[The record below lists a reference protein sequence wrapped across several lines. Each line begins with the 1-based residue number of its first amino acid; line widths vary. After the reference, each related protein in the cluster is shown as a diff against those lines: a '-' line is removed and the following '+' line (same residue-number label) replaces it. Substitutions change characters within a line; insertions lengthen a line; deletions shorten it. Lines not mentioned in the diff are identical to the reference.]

1 MKKIRIFMFLV
12 LSLLLVNCG
21 KEEKKAEENTVE
33 KTEVVAT
40 NNENKEEVINIKLSD
55 ETYKDL
61 EIFVKNKE
69 EVIKKLKGLSKE
81 EADKLLDKY
90 MKENQELT
98 SKIDENEN
106 YFMEENGAY
115 YPEEKMEKIEKF
127 FNKYGFKIEGTAGGP
142 ALNVPSSFYYSIF
155 KDYVSDEYRDYLE
168 LTSKYNDVDVALTPG
183 GLSIQETGERNAA
196 FQDFLDKYPDSKFN
210 VLNEDGEGGEVA
222 SVYVYYIDEYMR
234 YSLPYKDGSP
244 EDYYKISEENMK
256 EYKQFIEKY
265 PDSIT
270 TKCLKYFLKNYE
282 NQDHI
287 SISEGITEIIKKEMK
302 ERYNITELFGL

>member
-1 MKKIRIFMFLV
+1 MKKMRIFIFLV

-21 KEEKKAEENTVE
+21 KEEKKVEESNVE

-40 NNENKEEVINIKLSD
+40 NNENKEEDINIKLSD

-90 MKENQELT
+90 MKENKELI
-98 SKIDENEN
+98 SKINQNEN
-106 YFMEENGAY
+106 DFLEENGDY
-115 YPEEKMEKIEKF
+115 YSEEKMEKIEKF
-127 FNKYGFKIEGTAGGP
+127 FNKYELKFIEGGGGP
-142 ALNVPSSFYYSIF
+142 MLDIPSSFYYNIF
-155 KDYVSDEYRDYLE
+155 KDYVSDENRDYLE
-168 LTSKYNDVDVALTPG
+168 LTSKYNDVYVISMPANLT
-183 GLSIQETGERNAA
+183 IQEIGERNAA

-234 YSLPYKDGSP
+234 YSLPYKDGSA

-270 TKCLKYFLKNYE
+270 TKCLEYLLENYKNK
-282 NQDHI
+282 DHI
-287 SISEGITEIIKKEMK
+287 SIHERTTEIIKKEMK